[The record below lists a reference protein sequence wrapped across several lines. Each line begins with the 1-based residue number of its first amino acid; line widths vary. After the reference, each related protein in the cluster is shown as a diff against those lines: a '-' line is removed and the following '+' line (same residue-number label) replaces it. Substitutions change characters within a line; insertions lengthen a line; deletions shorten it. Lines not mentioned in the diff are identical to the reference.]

1 MTSTPDVGWVVRD
14 PDGNIIDS
22 GPVVVAQAA
31 GELADAL
38 KALGHTQKKENG

>member
-1 MTSTPDVGWVVRD
+1 MPDTPQVGWVVRD

-22 GPVVVAQAA
+22 GPVMIAQAA

-38 KALGHTQKKENG
+38 KALGHNQEKENG